1 MSFVHLRL
9 HSEFSLIDSLVRV
22 GDAVKACQKA
32 QMPALALTDLS
43 NLYGLVKFYKAAQ
56 AKGVKPIFGADL
68 WVAEDNGQHYIVTA
82 LAMNEKGYFNLIEVI
97 SQSFIA
103 GQTLGKAVV
112 QRQWLNDNHDGLIV
126 LLGKNSQLGALLLG
140 ADSSLA
146 VPALKQWMQVFNDCV
161 YLELQR
167 TSRAGDEAFVHAAV
181 DLASQCDCPV
191 VATNDVRFLS
201 PDDFEAHE
209 VRVCVSQGYVLG
221 DPKRPRDYSPEQYL
235 KTPAQMVELFS
246 DIPEAIE
253 NTLEIAKRCSVG
265 LRLGKSF
272 LPNYPIPDG
281 MTMAEFF
288 VKVSRDGLEE
298 RLLTLLDKNQPDYQE
313 QYRIYHDRLD
323 FELKIINQMGFPGYF
338 LIVMDFIAWAKNNGV
353 PVGPGRGSGAGSLVA
368 YSLKITDL
376 DPLKYDLLFERF
388 LNPERVS
395 MPDFDIDFCMEGRDR
410 VIDYVANHYG
420 REAVSQIITF
430 GTMAAKAVVRD
441 VARVQSKSY
450 GLADRISK
458 LIPKTPGISLE
469 EARKEEAQ
477 LNDLLSNPT
486 ERDYEDANEIWEM
499 ALKLEGI
506 TRGVGKHAGGVLI
519 APGKLTDFTAVYCD
533 EEGKWVSQLD
543 KDDVEAVGLVKFDF
557 LGLRTLTIIDWA
569 LVNINAKRQVLGQPP
584 LDINDIPLNDAA
596 TYQLLQEG
604 RTTAVFQL
612 ESRGMK
618 ELLKKLKPSCFEDII
633 ALVALYRP
641 GPLESGMV
649 DDFCNRKHGRAKV
662 AYPDEKYQHV
672 CLEPILKPTYGVI
685 VYQEQVMQIA
695 QEMAGYSLGG
705 ADMLRRA
712 MGKKKP
718 EEMAK
723 ERVKFMA
730 GAKEQGIDAELA
742 GHIFDLM
749 EKFAGYGFNKSHSA
763 AYALVS
769 YQTAWLKHHYPAE
782 FMAAVLSA
790 EMHNTDNV
798 VTFIEEC
805 RSMGIPIV
813 SPDVNH
819 SQYKFVPLNE
829 KIIYGLGAI
838 KGVGEG
844 PIESIIEARQQRTF
858 NDIFDFCRRIDL
870 RKANKRTLEALIRSG
885 AMDTMSGVHR
895 ASIMATLSEAVKAA
909 EQQNRNQNAGM
920 MDLFG
925 EVVEAT
931 PNNQY
936 VSALVWTDDE
946 RLQGEKDTLGLY
958 LTGHP
963 IDQYYDE
970 LKRHIA
976 CKLCDLQPTKRG
988 QSITMTGL
996 IMDVRIFKGPRGTR
1010 AIVQLDDRSGRTEA
1024 SVFGELY
1031 EQVKHLLVVDN
1042 VIIVDA
1048 EVSPDDFKGG
1058 LRVTAK
1064 KVYSLLDAR
1073 LNAIRALE
1081 LVLSI
1086 EGLSASAINDLKQLF
1101 LRFLPTNGQK
1111 SVNILLRCQH
1121 SQATAVLQCGDNW
1134 RIYPHDDLIKRLK
1147 QVYGTQA
1154 VRLVYNGRE

>member
-32 QMPALALTDLS
+32 QMPALALTDIN

-56 AKGVKPIFGADL
+56 GKGVKPIFGADL
-68 WVAEDNGQHYIVTA
+68 WVAEGTEVYVVTI
-82 LAMNEKGYFNLIEVI
+82 LAMNEVGYFNLIHII
-97 SQSFIA
+97 SQGFIE
-103 GQTLGKAVV
+103 GQQLGKPIV
-112 QRQWLNDNHDGLIV
+112 QRAWLEAVNEGLIV
-126 LLGKNSQLGALLLG
+126 LLGKHSHIGALLLG
-140 ADSSLA
+140 SDSSLA
-146 VPALKQWMQVFNDCV
+146 IPALNHWLSVFPDRL

-167 TSRAGDEAFVHAAV
+167 TSRQGDEAFVHAAV
-181 DLASQCDCPV
+181 DLATRCDCPV
-191 VATNDVRFLS
+191 VATNDVRFLAS
-201 PDDFEAHE
+201 SEFEAHE
-209 VRVCVSQGYVLG
+209 VRVCISQGYVLG

-235 KTPAQMVELFS
+235 KTPEQMVELFS
-246 DIPEAIE
+246 DIPEAIA
-253 NTLEIAKRCSVG
+253 NTVEIAKRCSVG

-272 LPNYPIPDG
+272 LPDYPIPAG

-288 VKVSRDGLEE
+288 VDISRKGLEE
-298 RLLTLLDKNQPDYQE
+298 RLDKLFDRNSPEFPEKYQL
-313 QYRIYHDRLD
+313 YHDRLD

-368 YSLKITDL
+368 YVLKITDL
-376 DPLKYDLLFERF
+376 DPIKYDLLFERF

-395 MPDFDIDFCMEGRDR
+395 MPDFDIDFCMDGRDR
-410 VIDYVANHYG
+410 VIEYVANHYG
-420 REAVSQIITF
+420 RQAVSQIITF

-441 VARVQSKSY
+441 VARVQSKPY
-450 GLADRISK
+450 FLADRISK

-477 LNDLLSNPT
+477 LNDLLSNPS
-486 ERDYEDANEIWEM
+486 ERDFEDANEIWEM
-499 ALKLEGI
+499 ALTLEGL

-533 EEGKWVSQLD
+533 EDGKWVSQLD
-543 KDDVEAVGLVKFDF
+543 KDDVESVGLVKFDF
-557 LGLRTLTIIDWA
+557 LGLRTLTILDWA
-569 LVNINAKRQVLGQPP
+569 LVNINAKRKALGEEP
-584 LDINDIPLNDAA
+584 LDIEKIPLDDRK
-596 TYQLLQEG
+596 TFQMLQEG
-604 RTTAVFQL
+604 KTTAVFQL

-649 DDFCNRKHGRAKV
+649 DDFINRKHGRADV
-662 AYPDEKYQHV
+662 AFPHPD
-672 CLEPILKPTYGVI
+672 LEPVLVNTYGVI
-685 VYQEQVMQIA
+685 LYQEQVMQIA
-695 QEMAGYSLGG
+695 QVLANYSLGG

-723 ERVKFMA
+723 ERVKFMEGSSARGVDANQA
-730 GAKEQGIDAELA
+730 GG
-742 GHIFDLM
+742 IFDLM

-769 YQTAWLKHHYPAE
+769 YQTAYLKQKYPAE

-790 EMHNTDNV
+790 EMHNTDSV
-798 VTFIEEC
+798 VVFIEEC

-829 KIIYGLGAI
+829 TIVYGLGAI

-844 PIESIIEARQQRTF
+844 PIESIITARKDGDF
-858 NDIFDFCRRIDL
+858 KDLFDFCRRIDL
-870 RKANKRTLEALIRSG
+870 KKANKRTLEGLIRAG
-885 AMDTMSGVHR
+885 AMDMMTGVHR
-895 ASIMATLSEAVKAA
+895 ASIMATLGEAVKAA

-925 EVVEAT
+925 DVVEAT
-931 PNNQY
+931 PNSQY
-936 VSALVWTDDE
+936 ISMLQWTDDE

-970 LKRHIA
+970 LKRYVGV
-976 CKLCDLQPTKRG
+976 KLCDLQPTRRG
-988 QSITMTGL
+988 QSQVITGL
-996 IMDVRIFKGPRGTR
+996 VMDVRLFKGPRGTR
-1010 AIVQLDDRSGRTEA
+1010 AIVLLDDRTGRVEA
-1024 SVFGELY
+1024 SFFGEVY
-1031 EQVKHLLVVDN
+1031 EQVKELLVVDN
-1042 VIIVDA
+1042 VIIVEA

-1064 KVYSLLDAR
+1064 KAYTLMDAR
-1073 LNAIRALE
+1073 MTSVRTVELTLNLSQLKPPAIL
-1081 LVLSI
+1081 
-1086 EGLSASAINDLKQLF
+1086 DLRQLF
-1101 LRFLPTNGQK
+1101 AKFQPTNGQK
-1111 SVNILLRCQH
+1111 SVNLHLRCQH
-1121 SQATAVLQCGDNW
+1121 TSATAVLQCGDNW

-1147 QVYGTQA
+1147 QWYGNSA
-1154 VRLVYNGRE
+1154 LRLVY

>member
-32 QMPALALTDLS
+32 HMPALALTDVC

-56 AKGVKPIFGADL
+56 SKGVKPIFGADL
-68 WVAEDNGQHYIVTA
+68 WVAEGEDIYLVTV
-82 LAMNEKGYFNLIEVI
+82 LAMNEKGYFNLIQVI
-97 SQSFIA
+97 SRGFIE
-103 GQTLGKAVV
+103 GQQLGKPII
-112 QRQWLNDNHDGLIV
+112 QRAWLEAANDGLIV
-126 LLGKNSQLGALLLG
+126 LLGKNSHIGALLLG
-140 ADSSLA
+140 SDSSLA
-146 VPALKQWMQVFNDCV
+146 IPALNHWLSVFPERL

-181 DLASQCDCPV
+181 ALATECLCPV
-191 VATNDVRFLS
+191 VATNDVRFLAPS
-201 PDDFEAHE
+201 EFEAHE
-209 VRVCVSQGYVLG
+209 VRVCISQGYVLG
-221 DPKRPRDYSPEQYL
+221 DPKRPRDYSAEQYL
-235 KTPAQMVELFS
+235 KTPEQMQELFS

-253 NTLEIAKRCSVG
+253 NTVEIAKRCSVSI
-265 LRLGKSF
+265 RLGKSF
-272 LPNYPIPDG
+272 LPDYPIPAG

-288 VKVSRDGLEE
+288 VDISRQGLEE
-298 RLLTLLDKNQPDYQE
+298 RLDKLYDRNSPNFAE
-313 QYRIYHDRLD
+313 TFKTYHDRLD

-368 YSLKITDL
+368 YVLKITDL

-410 VIDYVANHYG
+410 VIDYVAQHYG

-441 VARVQSKSY
+441 VARVQSKPY
-450 GLADRISK
+450 FLADRISK
-458 LIPKTPGISLE
+458 LIPKTPGITLE

-486 ERDYEDANEIWEM
+486 ERDFEDANEIWEM
-499 ALKLEGI
+499 ALTLEGL

-533 EEGKWVSQLD
+533 EDGKWVSQLD
-543 KDDVEAVGLVKFDF
+543 KDDVESVGLVKFDF
-557 LGLRTLTIIDWA
+557 LGLRTLTILDWA
-569 LVNINAKRQVLGQPP
+569 LVNINAKRKALGEAP
-584 LDINDIPLNDAA
+584 LDIEKIPLDDRK
-596 TYQLLQEG
+596 TFQMLQEG
-604 RTTAVFQL
+604 KTTAVFQL

-649 DDFCNRKHGRAKV
+649 DDFINRKHGRADV
-662 AYPDEKYQHV
+662 AFPHKD
-672 CLEPILKPTYGVI
+672 LEPVLVNTYGVI
-685 VYQEQVMQIA
+685 LYQEQVMQIA
-695 QEMAGYSLGG
+695 QVLANYSLGG

-723 ERVKFMA
+723 ERVKFMEGSSARGVDANQA
-730 GAKEQGIDAELA
+730 GG
-742 GHIFDLM
+742 IFDLM

-769 YQTAWLKHHYPAE
+769 YQTAYLKQKYPAE

-790 EMHNTDNV
+790 EMHNTDNIV
-798 VTFIEEC
+798 VFIEEC
-805 RSMGIPIV
+805 RSMGIPLV

-829 KIIYGLGAI
+829 TIVYGLGAI

-844 PIESIIEARQQRTF
+844 PIESIINARKDGDF
-858 NDIFDFCRRIDL
+858 KNLFDFCRRIDL
-870 RKANKRTLEALIRSG
+870 KKANKRTLEGLIKAG
-885 AMDTMSGVHR
+885 AMDTMTGVHR

-909 EQQNRNQNAGM
+909 EQQSRNQNAGM

-925 EVVEAT
+925 DVVEAT

-936 VSALVWTDDE
+936 LPILQWTDDE

-970 LKRHIA
+970 LKRYVGV
-976 CKLCDLQPTKRG
+976 KLCDLQPTRRG
-988 QSITMTGL
+988 QSQVITGL
-996 IMDVRIFKGPRGTR
+996 VMDVRLFKGPRGTR
-1010 AIVQLDDRSGRTEA
+1010 AIVLLDDRTGRVEA
-1024 SVFGELY
+1024 SFFGEVY
-1031 EQVKHLLVVDN
+1031 EQVKALLIVDN
-1042 VIIVDA
+1042 VIIVEA

-1064 KVYSLLDAR
+1064 KAYTLMDAR
-1073 LNAIRALE
+1073 MISVRAVELTLN
-1081 LVLSI
+1081 LSQLKAPTI
-1086 EGLSASAINDLKQLF
+1086 IDLRQLF
-1101 LRFLPTNGQK
+1101 AKYQPTSGQK
-1111 SVNILLRCQH
+1111 SVSLQLRCQH
-1121 SQATAVLQCGDNW
+1121 TSATAVLQCGDNW
-1134 RIYPHDDLIKRLK
+1134 RLYPHDDLLKRLK
-1147 QVYGTQA
+1147 QWYGNSA
-1154 VRLVYNGRE
+1154 LRLVY